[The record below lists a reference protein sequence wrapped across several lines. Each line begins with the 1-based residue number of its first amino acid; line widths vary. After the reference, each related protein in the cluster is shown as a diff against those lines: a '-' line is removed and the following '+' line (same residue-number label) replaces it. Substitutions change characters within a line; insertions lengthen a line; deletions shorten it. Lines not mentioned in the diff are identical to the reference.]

1 MRLRQGLP
9 AVMVRRLMTTADPTL
24 EPTPPSETRAL
35 LEQRSFMFLLAG
47 RFTAAVGVQVQTVNI
62 GWQVYTLAR
71 EGRTVKEAAFI
82 LSMIGLVQF
91 LPVLFLTL
99 VAGQAADHYNRRNI
113 VVISLA
119 CDIVSTTAL
128 GVIAWVHPLLWPIF
142 VVAAAFG
149 ASRAFLSPASGAMAP
164 MLVSRAQMPRALAWS
179 SLAWQSAS
187 VLGPAL
193 GGLIIGPLPTA
204 LNQVFHLGQTP
215 AQTAHLGIIYAYCT
229 SGGLY
234 VLSIA
239 CLMMIRDNTTPEHN
253 AASRWAM
260 VKEGLA
266 YVWNQ
271 KIVFGAI
278 SLDLFAVLLGGATL
292 LLPAFAA
299 DVLHVGPQ
307 GFGLLR
313 AAPGA
318 GAAVVAIWLAAN
330 PVRRHAGV
338 IMFSGV
344 AVFSLATILFG
355 AAQPLTTALGIASL
369 APALSV
375 FALAALGGADMLSVY
390 VRQTLVQIVT
400 PNAMRGRVSAVS
412 SLFIGASNEL
422 GEFESGLVARVLGPV
437 GAAIFGGVGALIV
450 TGVWSRLFPAL
461 RQADSLS
468 GD

>member
-1 MRLRQGLP
+1 
-9 AVMVRRLMTTADPTL
+9 MTTVTPDPTL

-35 LEQRSFMFLLAG
+35 LRQRSYMLLISARFLAS
-47 RFTAAVGVQVQTVNI
+47 VGVQVQTVNI

-71 EGRTVKEAAFI
+71 DGRSVKEAAFV

-113 VVISLA
+113 VAISLA

-128 GVIAWVHPLLWPIF
+128 GVLAWVHPMLWPIF
-142 VVAAAFG
+142 VVAGAFG
-149 ASRAFLSPASGAMAP
+149 ASRAFLAPASGAMAP
-164 MLVSRAQMPRALAWS
+164 MLVPRALMPRALAWS
-179 SLAWQSAS
+179 ALAWQSAS

-193 GGLIIGPLPTA
+193 GGLIIGPLPGL
-204 LNQVFHLGQTP
+204 LNSVFHLGQTQ
-215 AQTAHLGIIYAYCT
+215 AYAAHLGVIYAYAT

-234 VLSIA
+234 LLGIV
-239 CLMMIRDNTTPEHN
+239 CLLLIRDNTTPEHN
-253 AASRWAM
+253 PASRWAM

-299 DVLHVGPQ
+299 DVLHVGPT

-313 AAPGA
+313 ASPGA
-318 GAAVVAIWLAAN
+318 GAAVVAIWLAAH
-330 PVRRHAGV
+330 PVKKHAGHT
-338 IMFSGV
+338 MFYGV
-344 AVFSLATILFG
+344 AIFSIATIIFG
-355 AAQPLTTALGIASL
+355 AAQPLTTALGIAWA

-375 FALAALGGADMLSVY
+375 IALVTLGGADMLSVY

-400 PNAMRGRVSAVS
+400 PNNMRGRVSAVS

-461 RQADSLS
+461 RKADSLT
-468 GD
+468 GDP

>member
-1 MRLRQGLP
+1 
-9 AVMVRRLMTTADPTL
+9 MTVPTPDPTL
-24 EPTPPSETRAL
+24 DPTPPSETRAL
-35 LEQRSFMFLLAG
+35 LRQRSFMRLISARFL
-47 RFTAAVGVQVQTVNI
+47 AAVGVQVQTVNI

-71 EGRTVKEAAFI
+71 DGRSVKEAAFV

-91 LPVLFLTL
+91 LPVLCLTL
-99 VAGQAADHYNRRNI
+99 VAGQTADHYNRRNI
-113 VVISLA
+113 VVASLA

-128 GVIAWVHPLLWPIF
+128 GVLAWVHPMLWPIF
-142 VVAAAFG
+142 VVAGAFG
-149 ASRAFLSPASGAMAP
+149 ASRAFLAPASGSMAP
-164 MLVSRAQMPRALAWS
+164 MLVPRALMPRALAWS

-193 GGLIIGPLPTA
+193 GGLIIGPLPGL
-204 LNQVFHLGQTP
+204 LNHVFRLGQTT
-215 AQTAHLGIIYAYCT
+215 AHSAHLGVIYAYCT

-234 VLSIA
+234 LLSIGS
-239 CLMMIRDNTTPEHN
+239 LLLIRDNTTPERN
-253 AASRWAM
+253 NASRWEM

-299 DVLHVGPQ
+299 DVLHVGPT

-313 AAPGA
+313 ASPGA
-318 GAAVVAIWLAAN
+318 GAAIVALWLAAH
-330 PVRRHAGV
+330 PVKKRAGH
-338 IMFSGV
+338 IMFYGV
-344 AVFSLATILFG
+344 AVFSIATIIFG
-355 AAQPLTTALGIASL
+355 AAQPLTSALGVPWV

-375 FALAALGGADMLSVY
+375 IALMTLGGGDVLSVY

-400 PNAMRGRVSAVS
+400 PNNMRGRVSAVS

-461 RQADSLS
+461 RQADSLT
-468 GD
+468 GDP

>member
-1 MRLRQGLP
+1 
-9 AVMVRRLMTTADPTL
+9 MTVPTPDPTL

-35 LEQRSFMFLLAG
+35 LRQRSFMLLITARFL
-47 RFTAAVGVQVQTVNI
+47 AAMGVQVQTVNI

-71 EGRTVKEAAFI
+71 DGRSVKEAAFV

-91 LPVLFLTL
+91 LPVLCLTL

-113 VVISLA
+113 VVTSLA

-128 GVIAWVHPLLWPIF
+128 GILAWVHPMLWPIF

-149 ASRAFLSPASGAMAP
+149 ASRSFLAPASGAMAP
-164 MLVSRAQMPRALAWS
+164 MLVPRHLMPRALAWS
-179 SLAWQSAS
+179 ALAWQSAS

-193 GGLIIGPLPTA
+193 GGLIIGPLPGL
-204 LNQVFHLGQTP
+204 LNHMFHLGQTT
-215 AQTAHLGIIYAYCT
+215 AHAAHLGVIYAYCT

-234 VLSIA
+234 LLAIGSLVL
-239 CLMMIRDNTTPEHN
+239 IRDNTTPEHN
-253 AASRWAM
+253 PASRWAM

-299 DVLHVGPQ
+299 DVLHVGPT

-313 AAPGA
+313 ASPGA
-318 GAAVVAIWLAAN
+318 GAAVVAIWLAAH
-330 PVRRHAGV
+330 PVKKHAGHT
-338 IMFSGV
+338 MFYGV
-344 AVFSLATILFG
+344 AVFSIATIIFG
-355 AAQPLTTALGIASL
+355 AAQPLTRGLGL
-369 APALSV
+369 AWAATALSV
-375 FALAALGGADMLSVY
+375 VALIALGGADMLSVY

-400 PNAMRGRVSAVS
+400 PNNMRGRVSAVS

-461 RQADSLS
+461 RQADSLT
-468 GD
+468 GDP

>member
-1 MRLRQGLP
+1 
-9 AVMVRRLMTTADPTL
+9 MVRRPMTAEPTL
-24 EPTPPSETRAL
+24 EPTPPSETRTL
-35 LEQRSFMFLLAG
+35 LRQRSFMFLLAA
-47 RFTAAVGVQVQTVNI
+47 RFLAAVGVQVQTVNI

-71 EGRTVKEAAFI
+71 DGRSVKEAALV

-113 VVISLA
+113 VVISLC
-119 CDIVSTTAL
+119 CDIVSTTVLA
-128 GVIAWVHPLLWPIF
+128 VIALFHPMLWPIF
-142 VVAAAFG
+142 LVAAAFG
-149 ASRAFLSPASGAMAP
+149 SSRAFLAPASGAMAP
-164 MLVSRAQMPRALAWS
+164 MLVPRAIMPRALAWS

-193 GGLIIGPLPTA
+193 GGIIIGPLPGL
-204 LNQVFHLGQTP
+204 LNAMFHLGQTP
-215 AQTAHLGIIYAYCT
+215 AHAAHLGVIYAYCT

-234 VLSIA
+234 LLAITA
-239 CLMMIRDNTTPEHN
+239 LLMIRDNTTPDHN
-253 AASRWAM
+253 PASRWAM

-266 YVWNQ
+266 YVWNN

-299 DVLHVGPQ
+299 DVLHVGAQ

-313 AAPGA
+313 ASPGV
-318 GAAVVAIWLAAN
+318 GAAIVAIWLAAH
-330 PVRRHAGV
+330 PVKRKAGV
-338 IMFSGV
+338 IMFTGV
-344 AVFSLATILFG
+344 AIFSVATIIFG
-355 AAQPLTTALGIASL
+355 AAEPLTKALGVAWL

-375 FALAALGGADMLSVY
+375 AALCILGGADMLSVY

-400 PNAMRGRVSAVS
+400 PNNMRGRVSAVS

-422 GEFESGLVARVLGPV
+422 GEFESGLVARILGPV
-437 GAAIFGGVGALIV
+437 GAAIFGGIGALIV
-450 TGVWSRLFPAL
+450 TGAWSRMFPAL
-461 RQADSLS
+461 RKANSLT